1 MTGPEEDI
9 DNERQGAD
17 LKKKIKSLAAGSQT
31 AAVTP
36 LASSETGPGV
46 NISKCWKPAGT
57 YAESFI
63 NANSPTCAEHRRS
76 QQSGANSTQG
86 QIELSLL
93 SLPSVKIKILALD
106 KELLHMYACNS
117 GSLDHMLEN
126 IVTLST

>member
-1 MTGPEEDI
+1 M
-9 DNERQGAD
+9 
-17 LKKKIKSLAAGSQT
+17 
-31 AAVTP
+31 
-36 LASSETGPGV
+36 GPGV

-93 SLPSVKIKILALD
+93 SLPCVKIKILALV
-106 KELLHMYACNS
+106 KELLHVYECNS
-117 GSLDHMLEN
+117 GRPYVGEHSPIVN
-126 IVTLST
+126 IASMVLLILHFDEHFCILRTSRSDGGVISGF